1 MGLVCKVVQQCL
13 VDDAQGITRNGKGK
27 GNTAP
32 FLSPLNPLLFSKTEF
47 HSSSPHC
54 VWFRTASVL
63 TTKAHY
69 TTSLF
74 RQVLR
79 TYQQGDF

>member
-32 FLSPLNPLLFSKTEF
+32 FLSPLNLLLFSKIEF
-47 HSSSPHC
+47 TPHP
-54 VWFRTASVL
+54 L
-63 TTKAHY
+63 TLCG
-69 TTSLF
+69 SEQL
-74 RQVLR
+74 LC
-79 TYQQGDF
+79 